1 MLLQMAYRIAW
12 SALMKG
18 FRWLFGGKEMGV
30 SMLRS
35 DEQLFYRSQPPKRE
49 LDSIGSQTRRSI
61 RIAVLDHPELTEH
74 PQFAIWASPP

>member
-1 MLLQMAYRIAW
+1 MKRFRLLSGERA
-12 SALMKG
+12 
-18 FRWLFGGKEMGV
+18 V

-35 DEQLFYRSQPPKRE
+35 DEQLFYRSQPPERK
-49 LDSIGSQTRRSI
+49 LDSTGSQTRRSI